1 MKGALK
7 MSSSKYLPPY
17 TAAERVAI
25 TGDDLPPRSPVDA
38 GTGSAETEVR
48 YADFLAGDDGD
59 D

>member
-1 MKGALK
+1 